1 MNSGKKRLPM
11 LRILFITGISLTVMV
26 LSGFLFSGR
35 SAVPIGSFFGIS
47 VESGK
52 IDNTKNL
59 ALVDKTSKNL
69 TYKETNNRKELPVSE
84 RADRY
89 GTYDVYTDEDDN
101 QYIFLTDSDLFCG
114 FLKTE
119 TPQEAADT
127 ARNLSELDAR
137 GIADAYILDI
147 LGEDQREYTF
157 EKIRYD
163 QNNFYYVTYVSYLGD
178 VKTDD
183 ECVIWVRAS
192 NGDIAACSMFNR
204 GRYDAY
210 RNKNFSVQDYPMQ
223 PQAMQDQQRKDF
235 NDYEVLDKYITLSD
249 SGRLVM
255 DYEVRNEESG
265 CTQIYTVAVAQ

>member
-1 MNSGKKRLPM
+1 MNSRVKKFPVVKV
-11 LRILFITGISLTVMV
+11 LFIAVISLTVVV

-35 SAVPIGSFFGIS
+35 SASPISSFLGIS

-52 IDNTKNL
+52 IDDTKNL
-59 ALVDKTSKNL
+59 SFADKESRNLV
-69 TYKETNNRKELPVSE
+69 YKETNNQKELPVSE

-89 GTYDVYTDEDDN
+89 GTYDIYTDEDQN
-101 QYIFLTDSDLFCG
+101 QYIYLTNSDLFCG

-119 TPQEAADT
+119 TVQEANDT

-137 GIADAYILDI
+137 GIADAYILEI

-163 QNNFYYVTYVSYLGD
+163 QTNFYYVTYVSYLGD

-210 RNKNFSVQDYPMQ
+210 RNEDFSVQNHLTR
-223 PQAMQDQQRKDF
+223 PQAMQGQQKKDF
-235 NDYEVLDKYITLSD
+235 NDYEILDKYITLSD
-249 SGRLVM
+249 SGKLVM
-255 DYEVRNEESG
+255 DYEVRNVENG
-265 CTQIYTVAVAQ
+265 CTETYSVAVAQ

>member
-89 GTYDVYTDEDDN
+89 GTYDVYTDENDT